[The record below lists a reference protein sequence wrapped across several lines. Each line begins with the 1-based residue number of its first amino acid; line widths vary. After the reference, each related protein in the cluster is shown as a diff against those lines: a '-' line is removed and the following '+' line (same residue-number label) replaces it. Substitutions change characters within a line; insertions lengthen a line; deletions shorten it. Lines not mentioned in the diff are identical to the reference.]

1 MEIEKKD
8 DIRNIII
15 KEASKLFIQQGYTK
29 TTIRQIAT
37 VCNLGRGHL
46 YYYFNKKEDIILY
59 LYKNLIEQIY
69 TYINKSTKQTLDPL
83 ISYAMTQSIYIKT
96 IATNESL
103 FRMYI
108 EASEIDTLR
117 KEYLNTLRDILNKYL
132 GELNFKFDS
141 NDINLS
147 IIIGSAGEDEL
158 LRRFYNNDTNLS
170 LDEIIKSTIKTR
182 LLLLNIHQ
190 EDVNSILIKSQLE
203 INNISID
210 EIIKNINTL
219 DI

>member
-96 IATNESL
+96 IATNEYL

-132 GELNFKFDS
+132 RELNFKFDS